1 MCLIIVKKKGT
12 IITNELYKSI
22 SRSYS
27 LRNRDGFGFSI
38 KKPNK
43 DIYISK
49 GYMDL
54 KSFIN
59 AIKSHKPHKRDEI
72 MIHLRKVSAGARNIE
87 NCHPYVCSNIHDEI
101 VTEEGYVKKGV
112 MSHNGTIH
120 KYGRD
125 KIFSDTYLFVK
136 DNLDDANMLTIL
148 SYLNKKDKTSMIAP
162 LISGSRIAI
171 MHPKS
176 NTGLNIPI
184 TMLGDWIHDDL
195 SGLYFSNTS
204 FLGDNC
210 PKHGD
215 NFPKSGYV
223 NMFEREKAY
232 DKHMENR
239 SHQGRFDYATD

>member
-1 MCLIIVKKKGT
+1 MCLIIIKKKG
-12 IITNELYKSI
+12 IEITNELYKSI

-59 AIKSHKPHKRDEI
+59 AIKSHKPNKKDEI

-120 KYGRD
+120 KYGTN
-125 KIFSDTYLFVK
+125 KVFSDTYLFVK
-136 DNLDDANMLTIL
+136 DNLDDPNMLTIL
-148 SYLNKKDKTSMIAP
+148 SYLQKKEKMLMINP
-162 LISGSRIAI
+162 LITGSRIAI

-176 NTGLNIPI
+176 KTGLNTPI
-184 TMLGDWIHDDL
+184 TMLGDWVHDKL

-210 PKHGD
+210 PKHGT
-215 NFPKSGYV
+215 NFPKIGYM
-223 NMFEREKAY
+223 NTFDREKAY
-232 DKHMENR
+232 TKRMEKR
-239 SHQGRFDYATD
+239 SHQSKFDYAMD